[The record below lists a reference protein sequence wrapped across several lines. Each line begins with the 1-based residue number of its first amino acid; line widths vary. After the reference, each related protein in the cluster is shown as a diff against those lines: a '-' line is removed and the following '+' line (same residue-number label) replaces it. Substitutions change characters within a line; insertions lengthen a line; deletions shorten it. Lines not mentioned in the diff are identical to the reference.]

1 MPLVQVRI
9 DDRLIHGQVVVGWRN
24 VLKPERILLCS
35 DEVAN
40 SEWQRTI
47 YMSAV
52 TNDIEASVLTLQQTI
67 GYLKPETLK
76 NERILLLVDSP
87 RTIVDLV
94 NAGLAITEVNV
105 GGMHFRPGKNQIA
118 PFIFVDDGD
127 IKNFQQL
134 HDRGITLEGRDV
146 PTRPSVDLAKV
157 LKLDSE
163 NSLS

>member
-24 VLKPERILLCS
+24 VLKPERIVLCS

-52 TNDIEASVLTLQQTI
+52 THDIEASVLTLEETI
-67 GYLKPETLK
+67 AYLTPETMDK
-76 NERILLLVDSP
+76 ERILLLVDTP
-87 RTIVDLV
+87 KTIVDLV
-94 NAGLAITEVNV
+94 ESGIPIQEVNI

-118 PFIFVDDGD
+118 PFIFVDDED
-127 IKNFQQL
+127 VENL
-134 HDRGITLEGRDV
+134 RALYERGIALDGRDV
-146 PTRPSVDLAKV
+146 PTRSSVDLAKV
-157 LKLDSE
+157 LKFYKDGLP
-163 NSLS
+163 